1 MNGILINFDTAM
13 LAPLIPV
20 IVLAVLLIG
29 WSLVDIARSP
39 AVRHLPKWAWVL
51 IVLLVTPLGPIL
63 YLVIGREK
71 SRVLRDGD
79 LR

>member
-1 MNGILINFDTAM
+1 MNGILINFDTA
-13 LAPLIPV
+13 LLTPLTPV

-29 WSLVDIARSP
+29 WSLFDISRSP
-39 AVRHLPKWAWVL
+39 AVKHLPKWAWVL
-51 IVLLVTPLGPIL
+51 LVLVVTPLGPIL

-71 SRVLRDGD
+71 SGVLRDED

>member
-1 MNGILINFDTAM
+1 MNGIPINFDTAM
-13 LAPLIPV
+13 LMPLSPV
-20 IVLAVLLIG
+20 LVLAVLLIA

-39 AVRHLPKWAWVL
+39 SVKHLPKWAWVL
-51 IVLLVTPLGPIL
+51 IALLVTPLGPIL

-71 SRVLRDGD
+71 SRVLRDED